1 MPRVKTVFLI
11 LVVIFLAGYTGGI
24 WGGSWYLEIGN
35 TYLHFAGGLFMGLLV
50 ATYYRSEFAKLSQ
63 PFRFFC
69 LVGIVIGIGVMWE
82 FHEFILNQVFNSLK
96 FQGDNIDTMK
106 DLLMDTLGGMAA
118 AVLYSFRGR
127 NP

>member
-1 MPRVKTVFLI
+1 
-11 LVVIFLAGYTGGI
+11 
-24 WGGSWYLEIGN
+24 
-35 TYLHFAGGLFMGLLV
+35 MGLLV
-50 ATYYRSEFAKLSQ
+50 AAYYRSEFAKLSQ